1 VSRLSNAGG
10 KQVARTSHPD
20 RTFGAPDFR
29 EPRFIRRV
37 VGEVIGVPLDG
48 QAAGL
53 QNHAKLFA
61 EVAVGEIDAAQAAR
75 S

>member
-1 VSRLSNAGG
+1 MEP
-10 KQVARTSHPD
+10 PD
-20 RTFGAPDFR
+20 RTFGAPDLR
-29 EPRFIRRV
+29 EPYLIRRV
-37 VGEVIGVPLDG
+37 MGKVIGVPLDG

-61 EVAVGEIDAAQAAR
+61 EVAVGEMDAAQAAR